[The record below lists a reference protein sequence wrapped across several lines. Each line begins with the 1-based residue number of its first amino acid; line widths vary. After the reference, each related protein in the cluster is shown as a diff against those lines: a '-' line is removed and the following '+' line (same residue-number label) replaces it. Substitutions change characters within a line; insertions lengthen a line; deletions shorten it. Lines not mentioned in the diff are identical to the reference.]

1 MVKKEKIE
9 EQINVKEEIKDGDCN
24 LDDNVLR
31 NEVKKEEITEEDPLS
46 DTNNLLNQ
54 DPLEVEL
61 KQERI
66 EDAELTVKEPEYDDM
81 LAVCKAESADKSE
94 FL

>member
-1 MVKKEKIE
+1 MKKEKIE
-9 EQINVKEEIKDGDCN
+9 EQITVKEEIKDEDCD
-24 LDDNVLR
+24 LDDNVFR
-31 NEVKKEEITEEDPLS
+31 TEVKREEITEEDPLS

-66 EDAELTVKEPEYDDM
+66 EDEELTVKEPEYED
-81 LAVCKAESADKSE
+81 
-94 FL
+94 